1 MSKSEIAG
9 TKGVALKKRMSHG
22 GKKPLVESLTNKGC
36 MVRPKVRK
44 AQEQRIKKF

>member
-1 MSKSEIAG
+1 MAKSEIAG
-9 TKGVALKKRMSHG
+9 TKGVHLKKRVSHG

-36 MVRPKVRK
+36 MVRPKVRQ

>member
-9 TKGVALKKRMSHG
+9 TKGVPFKKRVSHG

-36 MVRPKVRK
+36 MVRPKVRQ

>member
-9 TKGVALKKRMSHG
+9 TKGVALKKRVSHG

-36 MVRPKVRK
+36 MVRPKVRM